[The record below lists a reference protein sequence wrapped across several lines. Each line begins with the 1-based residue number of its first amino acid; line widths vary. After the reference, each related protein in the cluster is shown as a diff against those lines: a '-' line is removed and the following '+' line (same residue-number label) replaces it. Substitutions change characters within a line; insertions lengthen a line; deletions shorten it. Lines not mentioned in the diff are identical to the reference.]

1 MGVTQRQTQQLQPRR
16 LREWVPGSS
25 LLQTSNFSFLQLPNS
40 KTNQPVKMAM
50 SKIRQNYHE
59 DCEALINKQINM
71 EFYASYVYL
80 SMSSFF
86 NRDDQALHG
95 FAEHFKKESNE
106 ERGHGMKL
114 MEYQTKRGG
123 RVVFQDIAKPT
134 TMDWGSPLE
143 AMEAALELEK
153 TVNQSLLDIHKV
165 AGDKGDGHLCD
176 FLESEYLSEQVEG
189 IKAVGDLIT
198 KMKRAGDGL
207 GLHIIDKEMGSQFS
221 KTCNTKPQLAAIR
234 LTDWI

>member
-1 MGVTQRQTQQLQPRR
+1 MG
-16 LREWVPGSS
+16 SCS
-25 LLQTSNFSFLQLPNS
+25 LGDSESGYQAPPCYKLQTFPFFNFPNS

-86 NRDDQALHG
+86 
-95 FAEHFKKESNE
+95 KKSSNE
-106 ERGHGMKL
+106 EREHGMKL

-123 RVVFQDIAKPT
+123 KVVLQDIAKPSSSE
-134 TMDWGSPLE
+134 WGTPLQ

-153 TVNQSLLDIHKV
+153 TVNQSLLDLHK
-165 AGDKGDGHLCD
+165 ASDGKGDAHLCD
-176 FLESEYLSEQVEG
+176 FLEAEYLGEQVDG
-189 IKAVGDLIT
+189 IKEIGDMIT

-207 GLHIIDKEMGSQFS
+207 GLHIMDKEIGS
-221 KTCNTKPQLAAIR
+221 
-234 LTDWI
+234 